1 MPSSPEV
8 LQIPLQDMRRLKEL
22 AESSESPGIARRA
35 KILLYKAQGK
45 SMRDIAEELDIH
57 YNVVYNWVKR
67 YKERPETYDLNEF
80 LGIAKGRGRKRT
92 IDDDAVAWL
101 KKQNEIRK
109 EFGESKAEFLRRVHR
124 DAARAGFPKLATITI
139 QAIMARIELD

>member
-1 MPSSPEV
+1 MNH
-8 LQIPLQDMRRLKEL
+8 
-22 AESSESPGIARRA
+22 
-35 KILLYKAQGK
+35 
-45 SMRDIAEELDIH
+45 IH